1 MLGRWCVAGLIN
13 IRYVG
18 RRSGKTIQTPVG
30 YRRSGD
36 SIVINVMS
44 PDNKTWWRNFLGD
57 GGPITLLKLDGA
69 DRTGHA
75 VADRD
80 EQGPR
85 LGHRRRWTRPSIR
98 LRRYSVPTASRIRL
112 ITRIAVASTL
122 ICGGTAAFTAAFTY
136 SG

>member
-1 MLGRWCVAGLIN
+1 MPIVGIVNKLFVGLIDAPILGPFVRRGMIN

-36 SIVINVMS
+36 RIVINVMS

-57 GGPITLLKLDGA
+57 GGPITLLKFDGR

-75 VADRD
+75 VTDRD
-80 EQGPR
+80 DK
-85 LGHRRRWTRPSIR
+85 
-98 LRRYSVPTASRIRL
+98 
-112 ITRIAVASTL
+112 
-122 ICGGTAAFTAAFTY
+122 GGVKVMVQLD
-136 SG
+136 

>member
-1 MLGRWCVAGLIN
+1 MARGIFNSPLVGIFNALFVALIDAPVLGGVVRKSMIN

-36 SIVINVMS
+36 TVTINVMA

-57 GGPITLLKLDGA
+57 GGPITLLKLDGV

-75 VADRD
+75 VAHRD
-80 EQGPR
+80 DQGR
-85 LGHRRRWTRPSIR
+85 V
-98 LRRYSVPTASRIRL
+98 SVR
-112 ITRIAVASTL
+112 VAL
-122 ICGGTAAFTAAFTY
+122 DQA
-136 SG
+136 

>member
-1 MLGRWCVAGLIN
+1 MASGPFYTPIAGIVNKLFVALIDAPILGPLVRRGVIN

-36 SIVINVMS
+36 RIVINVMS

-57 GGPITLLKLDGA
+57 GGPITLLRLDGQ

-75 VADRD
+75 
-80 EQGPR
+80 
-85 LGHRRRWTRPSIR
+85 I
-98 LRRYSVPTASRIRL
+98 ASRDDKGRVKVVVQL
-112 ITRIAVASTL
+112 
-122 ICGGTAAFTAAFTY
+122 G
-136 SG
+136 

>member
-1 MLGRWCVAGLIN
+1 MASGIFAAPLVGIVNKLFVGLIDAPLVGPVVRRGLIN

-36 SIVINVMS
+36 TIVINVMS
-44 PDNKTWWRNFLGD
+44 PDNKTWWRNFVGD

-75 VADRD
+75 VANRD
-80 EQGPR
+80 DKGRVSVSVR
-85 LGHRRRWTRPSIR
+85 LEE
-98 LRRYSVPTASRIRL
+98 
-112 ITRIAVASTL
+112 
-122 ICGGTAAFTAAFTY
+122 
-136 SG
+136 

>member
-1 MLGRWCVAGLIN
+1 MARGIFESPIVGIVNKLFVGLIDAPVVGPLVRRGMIN

-36 SIVINVMS
+36 TIVINVMS
-44 PDNKTWWRNFLGD
+44 PDAKTWWRNFLGE

-69 DRTGHA
+69 DRSGHDGADRTGHA

-80 EQGPR
+80 DNGRVKVTVQ
-85 LGHRRRWTRPSIR
+85 LD
-98 LRRYSVPTASRIRL
+98 
-112 ITRIAVASTL
+112 
-122 ICGGTAAFTAAFTY
+122 
-136 SG
+136 